1 MLDLDTF
8 TGIIDKHLT
17 EQEVKLLIELPK
29 GTEEATIR
37 GGTGVATVDL
47 FVILSG
53 MKTVMK
59 GVLRDMGGSDKLDV
73 PGALDGMLG
82 LVKASVLEELGIEGG
97 EG

>member
-8 TGIIDKHLT
+8 IGIIDKHLT

-37 GGTGVATVDL
+37 GGTGAATMDL
-47 FVILSG
+47 FVILAG

>member
-37 GGTGVATVDL
+37 GGTGAATVDL
-47 FVILSG
+47 FIILSG
-53 MKTVMK
+53 MKAVMK
-59 GVLRDMGGSDKLDV
+59 GVIRDMGGSDELDV

-82 LVKASVLEELGIEGG
+82 MVKASVLEDLGIEGG

>member
-8 TGIIDKHLT
+8 TGIIDKALT

-37 GGTGVATVDL
+37 GGTGAATIDL
-47 FVILSG
+47 FVILAG
-53 MKTVMK
+53 MKAVMK
-59 GVLRDMGGSDKLDV
+59 DVLRDMGGSDMLDV
-73 PGALDGMLG
+73 PGALSGMLNM
-82 LVKASVLEELGIEGG
+82 VKASVLEDLGIEGG